1 MKHIF
6 YKPKES
12 AYQTIVIYPIKDDSH
27 PKDITIFHNTIAS
40 HTWVLTLDEFT
51 NSFNDASELDYL
63 EPEYKERVVKA
74 YWQNQKEYPN
84 EDLMYFDGNFS
95 HLDKI
100 LISKYSKNEKMLER
114 ILMDRNSAIRVG
126 LIGRT
131 DLPEYIANKLIL
143 DPARY
148 IRLSMAVDHPLSKEQ
163 VKLYA
168 KESEDVV
175 AYELIGKYWRILD
188 DEMVE
193 YFVKNGSN
201 AIKEN
206 ISNLWLT
213 KTKLTNEQVEF
224 LANPKNSSFRT
235 QVNLISFYKLSES
248 AVISILNFWRSHR
261 LIERELLNSLAVS
274 GYMTNTIV
282 DKILEFNDHS
292 FKLKL
297 ILNTQLHNFA
307 PTVYQYA
314 VSQILKSDDIGFLTR
329 ALNYYVRNQEITS
342 LNLPIE
348 LLEHLIKI
356 NNKKGNLEFGDSILR
371 IQGIPQHF
379 AERIIFDSLTNY
391 KVVNSKEKDKWY
403 YTFGKSTQ
411 YSSMI
416 KQAMDYASG
425 LKFIPPSLSSIFE
438 FRLKV

>member
-131 DLPEYIANKLIL
+131 DLPEYIASKLIL

-148 IRLSMAVDHPLSKEQ
+148 IRLSMAVVHPLSKEQ

-274 GYMTNTIV
+274 RYMTNTIV

-356 NNKKGNLEFGDSILR
+356 NNKKGNLEFADSILR